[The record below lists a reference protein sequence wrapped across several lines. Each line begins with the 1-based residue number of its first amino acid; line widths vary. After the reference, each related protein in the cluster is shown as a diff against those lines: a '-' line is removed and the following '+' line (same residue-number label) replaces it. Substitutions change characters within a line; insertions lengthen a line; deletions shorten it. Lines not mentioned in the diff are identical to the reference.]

1 MKRPKHTEGGAALTE
16 LILELF
22 RLNGRVL
29 TAGDELTKDIGLTSA
44 RWQVLGAI
52 ALAHAPQPVAH
63 IARRMG
69 ITRQSVQRIVNELKR
84 DGFVDL
90 ASNPHHQRAPLV
102 TLTEKGSTAYAATT
116 NRQIPWANRLAS
128 KLTHRY
134 LNIAVEVL
142 RTLSDQLNDK
152 AGDRHE
158 KKGKNNEIHRNG

>member
-1 MKRPKHTEGGAALTE
+1 
-16 LILELF
+16 
-22 RLNGRVL
+22 L
-29 TAGDELTKDIGLTSA
+29 TAGDRLTKDIGLTSA
-44 RWQVLGAI
+44 RWQVMGAI

-90 ASNPHHQRAPLV
+90 APNPHHQRAPLV

-128 KLTHRY
+128 KLTQRD
-134 LNIAVEVL
+134 LKIAVEVL

-152 AGDRHE
+152 ADDTVKRKE
-158 KKGKNNEIHRNG
+158 RNNEIHRNG

>member
-1 MKRPKHTEGGAALTE
+1 MLSMSAMKRPRHTEGGAILTE

-22 RLNGRVL
+22 RLNGRIL
-29 TAGDELTKDIGLTSA
+29 TAGDQLTKDIGLTSA

-84 DGFVDL
+84 EGFLEL
-90 ASNPHHQRAPLV
+90 ASNPHHQRALLV

-116 NRQIPWANRLAS
+116 SRQIPWANRLAS
-128 KLTHRY
+128 KLTQRN
-134 LNIAVEVL
+134 LEAAVEVL
-142 RTLSDQLNDK
+142 RTLSDQLHER
-152 AGDRHE
+152 AGKTQDRRG
-158 KKGKNNEIHRNG
+158 KKQ